1 MINIGRTPKDKREIR
16 KQRRAKKAQRAQ
28 EAELR
33 EQRREQIKRER
44 KRSLYAK
51 QKQAGKFGVITMIV
65 AVVYCILFAV
75 FVRALVTADMLPS
88 NYTYGILAVLSLISM
103 LLFPTLFFSYF
114 KKSRKTGAL
123 AIAGVL
129 MLCYLIGIVNIGGT
143 VSFFSTVTNITKE
156 TEDYYVVVN
165 EDSSFQKL
173 SDLKGHTVA
182 SPNYEIGLYPE
193 ARNQVRTEMEVDF
206 HMVADL
212 KELGDGL
219 RDDSYSAILTSAGQY
234 DALCDSDKDF
244 KKGTRII
251 ETYTLEKESEDLSKN
266 VDVTKDSFNIYI
278 SGIDVSGSIDVTSR
292 SDVNMIVTVNPQT
305 GNILLTSIPRDYL
318 IQLPSFANAN
328 DKLTHT
334 GIYGIKESIGA
345 IENLLG
351 IDINYYLKVNYTT
364 VKKFVNAI
372 GGIDVNSEFAFYTHG
387 MAAEYYFEEGPNHLD
402 GDMALA
408 FARERKSFDDGDVQR
423 NKNQQL
429 VLEAIIKKATSSSTI
444 LTKYSSILKAC
455 KKYMQ
460 LNMTEQEIRKLVKYQ
475 LTKNPSWKI
484 AKQNLTGYDDQTQVY
499 SSGSYYV
506 YVMSPDENA
515 LAKCVDKMIE
525 IKDGKAPE
533 EEKEKE

>member
-1 MINIGRTPKDKREIR
+1 MVMLNRTKTDKREIR
-16 KQRRAKKAQRAQ
+16 RKRRARKAQKVQ
-28 EAELR
+28 EAEQR
-33 EQRREQIKRER
+33 EQRRCEARR
-44 KRSLYAK
+44 ARNAA
-51 QKQAGKFGVITMIV
+51 QKKPGRFELITMAV
-65 AVVYCILFAV
+65 AILYCVLFAV
-75 FVRALVTADMLPS
+75 FVRVLLTADMLPS
-88 NYTYGILAVLSLISM
+88 NIQYGILAVLSLVSM

-114 KKSRKTGAL
+114 KKSRKTGAIV
-123 AIAGVL
+123 IAGVL
-129 MLCYLIGIVNIGGT
+129 MICYLIGIVNIGGT

-156 TEDYYVVVN
+156 TEDYYVVVK
-165 EDSSFQKL
+165 EDSSFKTM
-173 SDLKGHTVA
+173 SDLKGLTVA
-182 SPNYEIGLYPE
+182 SPNNEAGLYPE
-193 ARNQVRTEMEVDF
+193 ARNQVRSEMDVDF

-212 KELGDGL
+212 KELSEGL
-219 RDDSYSAILTSAGQY
+219 MDRSYSAILTSAGQY

-244 KKGTRII
+244 KSGTRIV

-278 SGIDVSGSIDVTSR
+278 SGIDVSGSIDITSR
-292 SDVNMIVTVNPQT
+292 SDVNMLVTVNPRT
-305 GNILLTSIPRDYL
+305 GRILLTSIPRDYL
-318 IQLPSFANAN
+318 IHLPSFANAP

-334 GIYGIKESIGA
+334 GIYGIRESIGA

-372 GGIDVNSEFAFYTHG
+372 GGVDVNSEFAFSTHG
-387 MAAEYYFEEGPNHLD
+387 MAAQYDFVEGMNHLD

-444 LTKYSSILKAC
+444 LTKYNSILKAC

-460 LNMTEQEIRKLVKYQ
+460 FNMTEQEIKRLVKYQ
-475 LTKNPSWKI
+475 LTKNPDWKI
-484 AKQNLTGYDDQTQVY
+484 EKQNLTGYDDQTQVY

-515 LAKCVDKMIE
+515 LAKCVDKIVE
-525 IKDGKAPE
+525 IKDGEVE
-533 EEKEKE
+533 EE